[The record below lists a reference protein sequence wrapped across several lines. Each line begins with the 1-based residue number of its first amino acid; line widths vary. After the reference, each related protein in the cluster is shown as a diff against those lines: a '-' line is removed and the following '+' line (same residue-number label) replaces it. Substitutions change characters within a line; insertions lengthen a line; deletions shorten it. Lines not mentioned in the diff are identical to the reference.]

1 MNYNRR
7 NGISQICKP
16 SFQEDTISTF
26 QKKRDKYVNPAHILT
41 EALLQLFKERDEMY
55 KNQKY

>member
-7 NGISQICKP
+7 NGISQTYKP
-16 SFQEDTISTF
+16 SFQEDTISTS
-26 QKKRDKYVNPAHILT
+26 QKKRNKYVNPSHVLSET
-41 EALLQLFKERDEMY
+41 LLQLFKERDEIY